1 MLIFWGAEALGVRLP
16 EAVVPLCVVI
26 WMVL

>member
-16 EAVVPLCVVI
+16 EAVVPLCGVRWVV
-26 WMVL
+26 L